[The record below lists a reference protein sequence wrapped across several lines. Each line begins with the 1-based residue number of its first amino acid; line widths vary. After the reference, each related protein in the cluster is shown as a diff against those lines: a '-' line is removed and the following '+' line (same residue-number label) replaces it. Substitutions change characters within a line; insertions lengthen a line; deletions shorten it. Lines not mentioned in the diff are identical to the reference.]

1 MGQPIRLRLHYPLIG
16 VAGVNYRIGRKD
28 PEYEQ
33 AMREAKILFEAA
45 IAKSAVKGR
54 GRPANA
60 PVPAAAVVVE
70 LDGDVVAD
78 EVEAV
83 IEVPVAPV
91 VPEVPVA
98 EAPVPAPAKP
108 AARSASKPASKPAA
122 KAAKP
127 ATKPAPK
134 SAAKTAAKGRSTTS
148 AATATPARP
157 ATRRRPMAT
166 ADQG

>member
-1 MGQPIRLRLHYPLIG
+1 MGQPIRLRLPYPFIG

-60 PVPAAAVVVE
+60 PVPAAAAVVE
-70 LDGDVVAD
+70 LDGDVVD

-91 VPEVPVA
+91 APVA
-98 EAPVPAPAKP
+98 PAAPVAATPAK
-108 AARSASKPASKPAA
+108 AAKAAKPAA

-127 ATKPAPK
+127 AAKSAPK
-134 SAAKTAAKGRSTTS
+134 SAAKTPAKSRSTTS

>member
-1 MGQPIRLRLHYPLIG
+1 MGQPIRLRLPYPFIG

-60 PVPAAAVVVE
+60 PAPAAAAVVE
-70 LDGDVVAD
+70 LDGDVAD

-91 VPEVPVA
+91 TVA
-98 EAPVPAPAKP
+98 AAPAKP
-108 AARSASKPASKPAA
+108 ATKPAA

-127 ATKPAPK
+127 ASKV
-134 SAAKTAAKGRSTTS
+134 AAKAAPKGRSTTS
-148 AATATPARP
+148 TATATPARP

>member
-1 MGQPIRLRLHYPLIG
+1 M
-16 VAGVNYRIGRKD
+16 NYRIGRKD

-60 PVPAAAVVVE
+60 PVPAAAAVVE
-70 LDGDVVAD
+70 PDGDVAD

-91 VPEVPVA
+91 TVA
-98 EAPVPAPAKP
+98 AAPAKP
-108 AARSASKPASKPAA
+108 ATKPAA

-127 ATKPAPK
+127 AAKPAPK
-134 SAAKTAAKGRSTTS
+134 SAAKTATKARGTTS
-148 AATATPARP
+148 PATTTPARP

>member
-1 MGQPIRLRLHYPLIG
+1 MSS
-16 VAGVNYRIGRKD
+16 YRIGRKD

-60 PVPAAAVVVE
+60 PVPAAAAVVE
-70 LDGDVVAD
+70 LDGDVAD

-91 VPEVPVA
+91 A
-98 EAPVPAPAKP
+98 AAPIKAAAKP
-108 AARSASKPASKPAA
+108 AAK
-122 KAAKP
+122 
-127 ATKPAPK
+127 TT
-134 SAAKTAAKGRSTTS
+134 TAAKGRGTTS
-148 AATATPARP
+148 AAPATPARP

>member
-1 MGQPIRLRLHYPLIG
+1 
-16 VAGVNYRIGRKD
+16 VNYRIGRKD

-60 PVPAAAVVVE
+60 PVPAAVAAVE
-70 LDGDVVAD
+70 LDIEATDDV
-78 EVEAV
+78 EPV
-83 IEVPVAPV
+83 IEAPVAAVAPVAPV
-91 VPEVPVA
+91 ALVAPVA
-98 EAPVPAPAKP
+98 PVAAAPAKP
-108 AARSASKPASKPAA
+108 AAKVAKPAA
-122 KAAKP
+122 KPAAKVAPKAAAKP
-127 ATKPAPK
+127 A
-134 SAAKTAAKGRSTTS
+134 AKTTTAKGRGSAS
-148 AATATPARP
+148 AATGTATPARP